1 MSGLN
6 LDRKKYESGQP
17 LFLEGDEGH
26 TAFLIEEG
34 AVMIYK
40 KQDDG
45 GEKSIAVLR
54 RGDILGE
61 MSLIDDAPR
70 AAAAKALE
78 TTTVAMIPRDMFQQR
93 LDKSDPIVRMLLKV
107 FVQRLR
113 DATHKAINAPKQNW

>member
-6 LDRKKYESGQP
+6 LEKKKYESGQP

-26 TAFLIEEG
+26 VAFLIEDG
-34 AVMIYK
+34 AVMVYK
-40 KQDDG
+40 KQQDG

-61 MSLIDDAPR
+61 MSLIDDEPR

-78 TTTVAMIPRDMFQQR
+78 TTTVALIPRDMFQQR
-93 LDKSDPIVRMLLKV
+93 LTKSDPIVRMLLKV

-113 DATHKAINAPKQNW
+113 DATHKAINAPKQTW